1 MINYDDITIE
11 NIKEHNLN
19 WPWIPDDPYRILI
32 IGDSGP
38 GKTNALFN
46 LIRQHDVMII
56 SLLIKIIYMLKIQIN
71 WTKSW

>member
-19 WPWIPDDPYRILI
+19 WPWIPDHPYRILI

-46 LIRQHDVMII
+46 LIRQHDDDDYFII
-56 SLLIKIIYMLKIQIN
+56 DKNYLYVKDPN
-71 WTKSW
+71 